1 MTTFGSWWLAKHE
14 ALEGETLAFS
24 LTANRSQSQNRAVG
38 GMLFVTNK
46 RLLFSPHLID
56 AASGGMKL
64 QIPLKDISSIDKQAA
79 GGDTFG
85 GGLRARL
92 AIKHGD
98 VTELFVVNKLEEV
111 IAKLQA
117 HREQAISS
125 FF

>member
-14 ALEGETLAFS
+14 AFEGETLAFS
-24 LTANRSQSQNRAVG
+24 ITANRTQSQNRAVG

-46 RLLFSPHLID
+46 RILFSPHLID
-56 AASGGMKL
+56 AATGGTKL
-64 QIPLKDISSIDKQAA
+64 QLPLENISSIDKQAA

-111 IAKLQA
+111 IAKLKA
-117 HREQAISS
+117 HREQSVSAT
-125 FF
+125 